1 MCHDIRQTAPLAAMK
16 ALLRD
21 LENTKL
27 IYPDGLN
34 IVRLRRDLRA
44 KITELEKAQ
53 NTTVQDSETHTTAA
67 DYKYASRRPSTPSRR
82 ASKAASSSENNSE
95 SKSLSL

>member
-1 MCHDIRQTAPLAAMK
+1 MCHVPQAAPLAGMK

-34 IVRLRRDLRA
+34 IIRLKRDLRA

-53 NTTVQDSETHTTAA
+53 NTPVQDCEPHATAA
-67 DYKYASRRPSTPSRR
+67 D
-82 ASKAASSSENNSE
+82 
-95 SKSLSL
+95 

>member
-1 MCHDIRQTAPLAAMK
+1 MCHVPQGATPLAAMK

-53 NTTVQDSETHTTAA
+53 NTPVQDSESQATAA
-67 DYKYASRRPSTPSRR
+67 DYKYASRRPSSPSRS
-82 ASKAASSSENNSE
+82 ASKAAASSSENNSDQNH
-95 SKSLSL
+95 